1 MRKILLPTVLSVL
14 FALPMF
20 AEQTNTAAKRTDI
33 WFVGAHFGL
42 NTKTTHNDSFFGN
55 MNASSGLRFG
65 CDVSPIVGLMAEGTF
80 FFGDQKFGYS
90 SAFVKAYNIDLLLSL
105 NVTEIFWK
113 KAPWHGRYEG
123 HFLIGQGIN
132 HITRLLTNNNN
143 DLIAKVGLDV
153 GMRLGHRQQ
162 YFVYFQPAL
171 NFNLDHYSRTQVNI
185 NYSALQF
192 QVGVN
197 YRFSFSRRRRVQE
210 ASKTVETSEVGEI
223 KETIET
229 KETNDISETAQKQS
243 STRQKTKRKATV
255 SENPTD
261 SVTISDKVKTPE
273 PETTAP
279 AVQIV
284 STPQKP
290 HEETPNVVPPLSFE
304 KNVVLDKRHTGLSAV
319 AVYMRNHPRAHLI
332 LTGSRVNAN
341 AVRDALVRNFSI
353 SASRLSV
360 RIDEQSQQVTFNE
373 K

>member
-1 MRKILLPTVLSVL
+1 MRKNLLLTVLSVL
-14 FALPMF
+14 FAFPMF

-33 WFVGAHFGL
+33 WFVGANFGL
-42 NTKTTHNDSFFGN
+42 NTKTTHNESFFGN

-105 NVTEIFWK
+105 NLTEIFWK

-143 DLIAKVGLDV
+143 DLIAKMGCDV

-171 NFNLDHYSRTQVNI
+171 NFNLDHYSRTQINI

-192 QVGVN
+192 LVGVN
-197 YRFSFSRRRRVQE
+197 YRFSFSRRRHTHE
-210 ASKTVETSEVGEI
+210 ASNTVEANEVIEASEQIEASEIIETSETTQ
-223 KETIET
+223 KR
-229 KETNDISETAQKQS
+229 TAM
-243 STRQKTKRKATV
+243 RQKSKRKAAV

-261 SVTISDKVKTPE
+261 SLTTSDKV
-273 PETTAP
+273 
-279 AVQIV
+279 
-284 STPQKP
+284 QKP
-290 HEETPNVVPPLSFE
+290 ESAMADATGISVTAVPGTHEEKANVLPPVSFE
-304 KNVVLDKRHTGLSAV
+304 HGVILDKRNANLASV
-319 AVYMRNHPRAHLI
+319 AVYMLNHPRARLI

-373 K
+373 E